1 MPQSKVEALSDGSGK
16 WLKAGRAFG
25 GGMKLWRGHMQ
36 RNYFLGV
43 YTGMDFIEEESVKPK
58 AGDIWRITPGGFKSL
73 SDIDAMATD
82 NGFYNDVQKFGNPL
96 LMPANAT
103 MLAAGVITEKV
114 KLSTDQEFAA
124 NRVAVLSVSGSD
136 IENIPYDIYL
146 LPHGADHHFR
156 LGPRWGPV
164 FVVRPTQWTND
175 HILIEA
181 PLVEGQRRT
190 TSP

>member
-82 NGFYNDVQKFGNPL
+82 NGFYNDVQQFGNPL

-114 KLSTDQEFAA
+114 KLKHGSGVRGEPGGSAVHEWFGHREYTLRHLST
-124 NRVAVLSVSGSD
+124 SV
-136 IENIPYDIYL
+136 
-146 LPHGADHHFR
+146 HGTDHHFR
-156 LGPRWGPV
+156 LGPER
-164 FVVRPTQWTND
+164 
-175 HILIEA
+175 
-181 PLVEGQRRT
+181 
-190 TSP
+190 